1 MTTIT
6 TFVER
11 LNIRRAAR
19 LKIALPLALLAGFL
33 VLLGRAAAQDEP
45 PVPTF
50 TIENVVVDQNV
61 TILAQNFPAWQDFVV
76 TMGPIGT
83 LGIDGTPVAITNSG
97 MLGSF
102 SATYPIPATLAGAR
116 QIAIRFESPQGYY
129 SYNWFWNN
137 LTGPAPTLI
146 PTFAIESV
154 VVNESVTIRT
164 RDFPAG
170 RTFMVT
176 MGHMGTLGING
187 TPVGALDSGSGGA
200 LTATFLIPD
209 ELKGL
214 ERIAIRTEAAPF
226 YSYNWFDNAPREP
239 LAQTP
244 TFAICGVA
252 RDEAVV
258 IRTDPSFP
266 PNRDFTVMMNHMG
279 TLGTEGQVVGS
290 FNSGPS
296 GVGVGVFPIPAA
308 LRGLDRIAIRAEQ
321 SGGPFFSYNY
331 FENQTAVYCQP

>member
-1 MTTIT
+1 LTTIT
-6 TFVER
+6 TFVQR
-11 LNIRRAAR
+11 LNIRRAWR
-19 LKIALPLALLAGFL
+19 LKIALPLALLVGFL
-33 VLLGRAAAQDEP
+33 VLLGRAVAQDEP

-50 TIENVVVDQNV
+50 TIENVVVDQSV

-76 TMGPIGT
+76 TMGPSGT

-97 MLGSF
+97 LLGAF
-102 SATYPIPATLAGAR
+102 SATYPIPAKLIGAR

-137 LTGPAPTLI
+137 LTEPAPTLI
-146 PTFAIESV
+146 PTFTIESV
-154 VVNESVTIRT
+154 AINESVTIRT

-170 RTFMVT
+170 RTFLVT

-187 TPVGALDSGSGGA
+187 VAVGALDSGNGGT

-214 ERIAIRTEAAPF
+214 ERIAIRTEADPF
-226 YSYNWFDNAPREP
+226 YSYNWFDNAPRP
-239 LAQTP
+239 AAAPTP
-244 TFAICGVA
+244 TFAICGVT
-252 RDEAVV
+252 RDEVV
-258 IRTDPSFP
+258 IIRTDSSFP
-266 PNRDFTVMMNHMG
+266 ANRDFTVMMNHMG
-279 TLGTEGQVVGS
+279 TLGTDGQVVGS

-296 GVGVGVFPIPAA
+296 GIITGAFPIPAT
-308 LRGLDRIAIRAEQ
+308 LRGQEQIAIRAEQ

-331 FENQTAVYCQP
+331 FDNQTAIYCTP

>member
-1 MTTIT
+1 LTTIT
-6 TFVER
+6 TFVQR

-33 VLLGRAAAQDEP
+33 VLWGRAAAQDEP

-50 TIENVVVDQNV
+50 TIENVVVDQSV

-76 TMGPIGT
+76 TMGPSGT
-83 LGIDGTPVAITNSG
+83 LGIDGAPVAITNSG
-97 MLGSF
+97 LLGSF
-102 SATYPIPATLAGAR
+102 SATYAIPATLAGAR

-137 LTGPAPTLI
+137 LTEPAPTLI

-170 RTFMVT
+170 RTFVVT

-244 TFAICGVA
+244 TFTICGVA
-252 RDEAVV
+252 RDEGVV

-279 TLGTEGQVVGS
+279 TLGTEGQIVGS

-296 GVGVGVFPIPAA
+296 GVAVGLFPIPAS

-331 FENQTAVYCQP
+331 FENQTAIYCES